1 MCKRRRSQRSVSCKQ
16 QLWEP
21 SGVFDICSRSSLLL
35 QQHAP
40 WDCAGG
46 WGSLGRAFGFAEDSH
61 AGIPPAY
68 LSDQLPFLNFF
79 FPSFSFPPVCN
90 VSIQCLWSQ
99 AVLCTCFLELI
110 KTYNIPPLSPRQPG
124 SMVQLLEG
132 AECVMVHRGC
142 LSVRGCLSSVCSRST
157 GHH

>member
-1 MCKRRRSQRSVSCKQ
+1 MCKRCRSQRSVSCKQ

-21 SGVFDICSRSSLLL
+21 SGGFDICSRSSLLL
-35 QQHAP
+35 HQHAP
-40 WDCAGG
+40 WDWAGG
-46 WGSLGRAFGFAEDSH
+46 WGSLGRDFVFAEDSH
-61 AGIPPAY
+61 AGILPAY
-68 LSDQLPFLNFF
+68 LSDQLPFLKIF
-79 FPSFSFPPVCN
+79 FPFFLFPPVCN
-90 VSIQCLWSQ
+90 VSVQCLWSQ

-132 AECVMVHRGC
+132 AECVMVRRGC